1 MSATRAATVGRD
13 VSQNRKQ
20 AKPGL
25 SVSTLMI
32 ASLSSLAAAVVVSRL
47 WGGGTLIGAAMT
59 PVIVALV
66 SEGLNRPAKAIG
78 TVPKAIGT
86 VRQTRGGRYDPVAEG
101 RAGLREG
108 DFDGAGTPPVPAA
121 AAAQIRV
128 HRASTTK
135 QGVQPAD
142 AAPARPRGDRDRPGG
157 LPHRGGLPDELGARP
172 RQVRDLVVAPHDARA
187 GQAQH
192 VVLDDEGQDG
202 HDEDDGHDDHAD
214 DLDRDDD
221 HAAGREHPG
230 AERDDADRPARA
242 AAADRARGA
251 AADDDGPG
259 RAADH
264 ARRRRRPRRRRR
276 RRSRYASAASF
287 GEVQGAASFP
297 ASTSGSSSI
306 ATRSW
311 VSVSRSRTVTV
322 RSSSDWWSIVTHHG
336 VPISSWRR

>member
-13 VSQNRKQ
+13 VTQDRKQ

-101 RAGLREG
+101 RAGLQEG
-108 DFDGAGTPPVPAA
+108 DFDGAHTPPVPAA

-135 QGVQPAD
+135 QGFSLRMPRPRVLAAIGTGLVAFLIAAVFLTSSELVLGKSVTSSSHRTTLVPVNRSTSSSTTKDKTDTTKTTDTTTTPTTSTATTTTPPAQSTPAPSETTPPVQPTPQQQTAPAVPAPTTTAP
-142 AAPARPRGDRDRPGG
+142 AAPPTTT
-157 LPHRGGLPDELGARP
+157 
-172 RQVRDLVVAPHDARA
+172 AP
-187 GQAQH
+187 
-192 VVLDDEGQDG
+192 
-202 HDEDDGHDDHAD
+202 
-214 DLDRDDD
+214 
-221 HAAGREHPG
+221 P
-230 AERDDADRPARA
+230 A
-242 AAADRARGA
+242 AA
-251 AADDDGPG
+251 PQTTT
-259 RAADH
+259 
-264 ARRRRRPRRRRR
+264 P
-276 RRSRYASAASF
+276 
-287 GEVQGAASFP
+287 
-297 ASTSGSSSI
+297 
-306 ATRSW
+306 
-311 VSVSRSRTVTV
+311 
-322 RSSSDWWSIVTHHG
+322 
-336 VPISSWRR
+336 

>member
-13 VSQNRKQ
+13 VSQDRKQ

-108 DFDGAGTPPVPAA
+108 DFDGASTPPVPAA

-135 QGVQPAD
+135 QGFSLRMPRPRVLAAIGTGLVAFLIAAVFLTSSELVLGKSVTSSSHRTTLVPVKRSTSSSTTKDKTDTTKTTDTTTTPTTSTATTTTPPAESTPAPSETTPPVPPTTT
-142 AAPARPRGDRDRPGG
+142 AAPQA
-157 LPHRGGLPDELGARP
+157 
-172 RQVRDLVVAPHDARA
+172 APPATTPA
-187 GQAQH
+187 PQAAPPATSTPQ
-192 VVLDDEGQDG
+192 
-202 HDEDDGHDDHAD
+202 
-214 DLDRDDD
+214 
-221 HAAGREHPG
+221 AAPP
-230 AERDDADRPARA
+230 PATT
-242 AAADRARGA
+242 
-251 AADDDGPG
+251 P
-259 RAADH
+259 
-264 ARRRRRPRRRRR
+264 
-276 RRSRYASAASF
+276 
-287 GEVQGAASFP
+287 
-297 ASTSGSSSI
+297 
-306 ATRSW
+306 
-311 VSVSRSRTVTV
+311 
-322 RSSSDWWSIVTHHG
+322 
-336 VPISSWRR
+336 